1 MARVLDLESYRNF
14 DLEEC
19 IQDKIETRVVDET
32 GLSSPISISLIIP
45 VRFGEVKGESDW
57 GLEERTFNRI
67 LREVSQLVDLGY
79 LDELIVVDGTTGPER
94 RPDFRVLQQVVR
106 IAYEE
111 IGLFHDQVEM
121 LHRYKVQGE
130 MARRGYADF
139 FVKVVHQFD
148 RNMQKVL
155 LRYGV
160 SGLVG
165 AFGVP
170 RGKGAALWLSVPI
183 ASGDVVTYV
192 DADIV
197 NFQKEFVVALTHPIL
212 YSWHVEEPT
221 VKFVKAYYDR
231 VTLVEGQG
239 EGIFGGRVCRL
250 LARPL
255 LELLSK
261 HGLYPGIDA
270 FRYPLAGEFAIARRV
285 AKRLR
290 FTNDYTIEVAMLTQ
304 LYKLM
309 GAEAMAQV
317 SLDVFYHIGQAF
329 PALAK
334 MAEQIAG
341 YVLGELLSAG
351 VSPDEILKEYKEAAE
366 RQIKED
372 VKVAQALAERVED
385 MAVRHSEEEDRKRLA
400 EYLSILE
407 RVLKARGTTAGTQ
420 VFPSWNEIDK
430 ATGNYVQISRMLRR
444 RAVQST
450 WARLVEAGYV

>member
-1 MARVLDLESYRNF
+1 MTRVLDLDSYRNF

-19 IQDKIETRVVDET
+19 IQDKVEARVVDEA
-32 GLSSPISISLIIP
+32 GLFSPISISLVVP
-45 VRFGEVKGESDW
+45 VRFEEVKGEEDW

-79 LDELIVVDGTTGPER
+79 LDELIVIDGTLDPER

-121 LHRYKVQGE
+121 LHKYKVQGE
-130 MARRGYADF
+130 MARRGYADL

-148 RNMQKVL
+148 RNLQKVL

-165 AFGVP
+165 TFGVP
-170 RGKGAALWLSVPI
+170 RGKGAALWISVPI
-183 ASGDVVTYV
+183 ASGDVVAFV

-212 YSWHVEEPT
+212 YSWHGEEPT

-231 VTLVEGQG
+231 VTFVEGQG
-239 EGIFGGRVCRL
+239 QGIYGGRVCRI

-255 LELLSK
+255 LELLAK

-270 FRYPLAGEFAIARRV
+270 FKYPLAGEFAIARRV
-285 AKRLR
+285 AKQLQ
-290 FTNDYTIEVAMLTQ
+290 FTNDYTIEMAMLTQ
-304 LYKLM
+304 LYRLV
-309 GAEAMAQV
+309 GPEAMAQV
-317 SLDVFYHIGQAF
+317 SLDVFYHIGQSY
-329 PALAK
+329 PSLMK

-341 YVLGELLSAG
+341 YVVRELLGAAVPTETILQDFKEAG
-351 VSPDEILKEYKEAAE
+351 ERRIQADAQAAKELARRLKDFQLNHTLEEDQKHLADYLEILRRLVE
-366 RQIKED
+366 RRSQ
-372 VKVAQALAERVED
+372 L
-385 MAVRHSEEEDRKRLA
+385 
-400 EYLSILE
+400 
-407 RVLKARGTTAGTQ
+407 GTQ
-420 VFPSWNEIDK
+420 VFPSWTAVER
-430 ATGNYVQISRMLRR
+430 TTRNYVQISRMLRR

>member
-1 MARVLDLESYRNF
+1 MSRVLDLESYRSF

-32 GLSSPISISLIIP
+32 GLPSPLSISLVVP
-45 VRFGEVKGESDW
+45 VRFGQVKGEEDW
-57 GLEERTFNRI
+57 GLEERTFHRI

-79 LDELIVVDGTTGPER
+79 LDELVVIDGTMGPDR

-106 IAYEE
+106 IAYQE

-121 LHRYKVQGE
+121 LNRYKIQGE
-130 MARRGYADF
+130 MARRGYADS

-148 RNMQKVL
+148 RNLQKVL

-183 ASGDVVTYV
+183 ASGDVVAYV

-231 VTLVEGQG
+231 VTLVEGEEQG
-239 EGIFGGRVCRL
+239 IYGGRVCRL

-255 LELLSK
+255 LTLLSQQGI
-261 HGLYPGIDA
+261 HPGIDA
-270 FRYPLAGEFAIARRV
+270 FRYPLAGEFAIARGV
-285 AKRLR
+285 AKRLL
-290 FTNDYTIEVAMLTQ
+290 FTNDYTIEVAMLAQ
-304 LYKLM
+304 LYELV
-309 GAEAMAQV
+309 GAEGMAQV
-317 SLDVFYHIGQAF
+317 SLDVFHHIGQPF
-329 PALAK
+329 PALAR

-341 YVLGELLSAG
+341 YVLRELVNGGARPADI
-351 VSPDEILKEYKEAAE
+351 VAAFREAMEQRIQA
-366 RQIKED
+366 D
-372 VKVAQALAERVED
+372 AKVAESLAERVPD
-385 MAVRHSEEEDRKRLA
+385 MQLHHAVEEDRRRA
-400 EYLSILE
+400 EEYLAIVQRLLD
-407 RVLKARGTTAGTQ
+407 RKAPATETH
-420 VFPSWNEIDK
+420 VFPSWSEIDT
-430 ATGNYVQISRMLRR
+430 ATKNYVQISRMLRR

-450 WARLVEAGYV
+450 WARLGEIGQV

>member
-1 MARVLDLESYRNF
+1 MPRVLDLESYRNF
-14 DLEEC
+14 NIEEC
-19 IQDKIETRVVDET
+19 IQDKIDTRVVDET
-32 GLSSPISISLIIP
+32 GLSAPISISLVVP
-45 VRFGEVKGESDW
+45 VRFGEVRSEEEW

-79 LDELIVVDGTTGPER
+79 LDELVVVDGTVGPDR

-121 LHRYKVQGE
+121 LHKYKVQGE
-130 MARRGYADF
+130 MARRGYADL

-148 RNMQKVL
+148 RNLQKVL

-170 RGKGAALWLSVPI
+170 RGKGAALWISVPI
-183 ASGDVVTYV
+183 ASGDVVAFV

-231 VTLVEGQG
+231 VTLVEGKG
-239 EGIFGGRVCRL
+239 EGIYGGRVCRL

-255 LELLSK
+255 LTLLSK

-270 FRYPLAGEFAIARRV
+270 FKYPLAGEFAVARNL
-285 AKRLR
+285 AKRLQ
-290 FTNDYTIEVAMLTQ
+290 FTNDYTIEMAMLTQ
-304 LYKLM
+304 LYKLI
-309 GAEAMAQV
+309 GPEAMAQV
-317 SLDVFYHIGQAF
+317 SLEVFYHIGQ
-329 PALAK
+329 PYGALTR
-334 MAEQIAG
+334 MAEQIAA
-341 YVLGELLSAG
+341 YVVQQLQEAG
-351 VSPDEILKEYKEAAE
+351 VAPEEIIAGFREAGE
-366 RQIKED
+366 RRLEED
-372 VKVAQALAERVED
+372 SQLAEELRRRVED
-385 MAVRHSEEEDRKRLA
+385 ISLDHSLADDRKRLQD
-400 EYLSILE
+400 YLAIIEKLLSGE
-407 RVLKARGTTAGTQ
+407 ASESRTQ
-420 VFPSWNEIDK
+420 VFPSWAAVDQ
-430 ATGNYVQISRMLRR
+430 ATHNYVRISRMLRR

-450 WARLVEAGYV
+450 WTRLVEVGYV